1 MENLYSNKR
10 SVISII
16 SSSSN
21 SGKTTLIEGIIRI
34 LKSRGYKVGAIKN
47 DAHKL
52 QIDYPGKDSFRF
64 TEAGADN
71 VVIASDNTVAM
82 IKKVNGSKSIE
93 ELLLLFEDV
102 DIVIVEGFKGN
113 EFPKIEVYRKNSS
126 KCLLYKN
133 SKYNFQN
140 FIAIVTNENLMTDIP
155 VFDINDIKKVADFI
169 ENNFIGGNKNEENRG
184 TSCSQ
189 I

>member
-82 IKKVNGSKSIE
+82 IKKSKWTQ
-93 ELLLLFEDV
+93 
-102 DIVIVEGFKGN
+102 K
-113 EFPKIEVYRKNSS
+113 YRRTTVAFSRCRYCNSGR
-126 KCLLYKN
+126 L
-133 SKYNFQN
+133 Q
-140 FIAIVTNENLMTDIP
+140 
-155 VFDINDIKKVADFI
+155 
-169 ENNFIGGNKNEENRG
+169 G
-184 TSCSQ
+184 
-189 I
+189 

>member
-1 MENLYSNKR
+1 MENLYSNKK

-47 DAHKL
+47 DVRKF

-71 VVIASDNTVAM
+71 VVIASESTVAM
-82 IKKVNGSKSIE
+82 IRKVNQRRSIE
-93 ELLLLFEDV
+93 ELLLLFQDV

-113 EFPKIEVYRKNSS
+113 KFPKIEVYRKDAS

-133 SKYNFQN
+133 SKYNFEN
-140 FIAIVTNENLMTDIP
+140 FAAIVTSENLITDIP

-169 ENNFIGGNKNEENRG
+169 ESNFIGGKESG
-184 TSCSQ
+184 
-189 I
+189 

>member
-1 MENLYSNKR
+1 MENLYSNKK

-47 DAHKL
+47 DVRKF

-71 VVIASDNTVAM
+71 VNLKLS
-82 IKKVNGSKSIE
+82 
-93 ELLLLFEDV
+93 
-102 DIVIVEGFKGN
+102 
-113 EFPKIEVYRKNSS
+113 FP
-126 KCLLYKN
+126 
-133 SKYNFQN
+133 
-140 FIAIVTNENLMTDIP
+140 
-155 VFDINDIKKVADFI
+155 
-169 ENNFIGGNKNEENRG
+169 G
-184 TSCSQ
+184 
-189 I
+189 